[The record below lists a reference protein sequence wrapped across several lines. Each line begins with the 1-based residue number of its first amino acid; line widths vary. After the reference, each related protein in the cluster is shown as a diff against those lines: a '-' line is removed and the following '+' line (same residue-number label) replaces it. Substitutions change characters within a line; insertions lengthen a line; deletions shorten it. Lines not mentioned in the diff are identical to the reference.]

1 VVLFAHGNC
10 GNLTDRWERIRL
22 LANRLHATVL
32 AFDYRGYGRSEGRPS
47 ETGLFA
53 DARAARKFLA
63 EKAGVPESEI
73 VLYGQSLGGA
83 VAVDLAVRDGAR
95 GLILE
100 STFTSLADV
109 ANHNFPLTPPGR
121 ILKNRFD
128 SIEKISSYHGP
139 LLIVH
144 GESDTLVPIAQA
156 KSLYAAAAA
165 EPKSFVAIPGAEHNW
180 KPTLEVISALDAFL
194 RQLPQPAPK
203 DSLPS
208 AQSVNS

>member
-1 VVLFAHGNC
+1 
-10 GNLTDRWERIRL
+10 
-22 LANRLHATVL
+22 VL
-32 AFDYRGYGRSEGRPS
+32 AFDYRGYGHSEGRPS

-63 EKAGVPESEI
+63 AKAGVPESEV

-83 VAVDLAVRDGAR
+83 VAVDLAAHDGAR

-109 ANHNFPLTPPGR
+109 ANYKFPLTPPGR
-121 ILKNRFD
+121 ILQNRFD
-128 SIEKISSYHGP
+128 SVQKIGNYGGP

-144 GESDTLVPIAQA
+144 GESDSLVPIEQA

-165 EPKSFVAIPGAEHNW
+165 KPKSFVAIPGADHNW
-180 KPTLEVISALDAFL
+180 EPTLEVIAALDAFL
-194 RQLPQPAPK
+194 RELPQGELK